1 MSVRPPLLTCW
12 QGYRE
17 AGAAQAVNASAI
29 SLDHSNF
36 KGFGNPGGF
45 QFVNDE

>member
-1 MSVRPPLLTCW
+1 MARLSRGLRRI
-12 QGYRE
+12 GDERR
-17 AGAAQAVNASAI
+17 SI